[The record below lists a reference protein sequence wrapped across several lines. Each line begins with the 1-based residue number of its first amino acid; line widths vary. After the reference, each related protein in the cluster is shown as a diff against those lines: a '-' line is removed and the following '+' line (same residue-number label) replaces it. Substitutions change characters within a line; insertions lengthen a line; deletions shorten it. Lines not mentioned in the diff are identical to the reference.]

1 MKGTEI
7 NIENQSFI
15 LATLGEYCAI
25 TRIKNRIPQ
34 YEVALE
40 IGCTPQNISS
50 FERGNNNSALILLWY
65 IKHGLMETLK
75 AWGEI

>member
-7 NIENQSFI
+7 NIENQPFI
-15 LATLGEYCAI
+15 LATLGKYCAI
-25 TRIKNRIPQ
+25 TRIKNRITQ
-34 YEVALE
+34 YAVALE

>member
-25 TRIKNRIPQ
+25 TRIKNRITQ
-34 YEVALE
+34 YAVARE

-50 FERGNNNSALILLWY
+50 FERGLNNSALILLWY
-65 IKHGLMETLK
+65 IKHGLVETLK
-75 AWGEI
+75 AWGEL